1 MTDHQ
6 QHLEL
11 RWSEDQQTIYADLR
25 APTREASNKAVED
38 LVTYLGQTLDN
49 GNTFTLRINTS
60 ESSAC
65 GSQGIKTIVAFMRKY
80 RPKCAE
86 QMRGSALVI
95 QSKVVRWVI
104 NTLFYIQAPASP
116 VTVVSTLENAD
127 AYIARA
133 LAGKIADHE
142 QVRVDSGMIKQSI
155 AGNSQ
160 DQADFQK
167 MLAT

>member
-1 MTDHQ
+1 MSDR

-11 RWSEDQQTIYADLR
+11 RWSADQRTMYADLR
-25 APTREASNKAVED
+25 APSREASNKCVED

-49 GNTFTLRINTS
+49 GNTFTLRINTV
-60 ESSAC
+60 ESAAC

-80 RPKCAE
+80 RPKCAR

-95 QSKVVRWVI
+95 QRKLVRWVI

-116 VTVVSTLENAD
+116 VTVVSTLEGAD

-133 LAGKIADHE
+133 LAGAVADDE
-142 QVRVDSGMIKQSI
+142 QVRVDSGMIKQL
-155 AGNSQ
+155 ACDAQ
-160 DQADFQK
+160 DKAEFQK